1 VQSLSVI
8 MMLCLKLGTGVLAV
22 LTMLV
27 TQGIPAGTALPVT
40 LGATLD
46 ARKDKPG
53 QKIEARLMQDVPLP
67 SGQKIKAGAHII
79 GHIVETTRLP
89 GGGYRMA
96 LKFDQLAS
104 GGKTVPLTLIARA
117 IAAMNNVYQAEL
129 PIDAESNYEP
139 STQWVMRQIGGE
151 VVNRGRGRI
160 TSEEGLVGHWDGA
173 AWGKLTSSDSG
184 DCRAA
189 DGNGINQ
196 ALWLFSTSACGL
208 YGLEGMKLVHDG
220 RTDPVGQIILE
231 SSKDIHIGGG
241 SGWFLLVGGTPQTA
255 SLQ

>member
-1 VQSLSVI
+1 
-8 MMLCLKLGTGVLAV
+8 MTFCLKLGTGLLSALA
-22 LTMLV
+22 MLV

-53 QKIEARLMQDVPLP
+53 QKIEARVMQDVPLP
-67 SGQKIKAGAHII
+67 SGEKIKAGAHVI
-79 GHIVETTRLP
+79 GHIVEVTRLP
-89 GGGYRMA
+89 GGGSRMA
-96 LKFDQLAS
+96 LKFDQLAA
-104 GGKTVPLTLIARA
+104 GGRTVPLTLSARA

-160 TSEEGLVGHWDGA
+160 TSEEGLVGRWNGE
-173 AWGKLTSSDSG
+173 AWGKLTSATDG
-184 DCRAA
+184 ECTAA
-189 DGNGINQ
+189 DGNGIEQ

-231 SSKDIHIGGG
+231 SSKDVHIGGG
-241 SGWFLLVGGTPQTA
+241 SGWFLLVGGTAQAANLP
-255 SLQ
+255 